1 MMKYNSQ
8 ARENQD
14 RFALAILDS
23 KENGTYVEVGGYLPI
38 EWSNTFML
46 EREFGWTGISLE
58 LFDRFSSQW
67 NGVRSNPCITCDA
80 TKVDLNALIEDN
92 NLPMV
97 IDFLQLDI
105 DPASSTFKVLENI
118 DFDRHSFRFITFEHD
133 VYRGGDTI
141 EIRKKSREILQGHG
155 YTLLIPDVSHNDLK
169 FEDWY
174 IKEDLMPS
182 DTWKKFVGIDST
194 LNTAGMA
201 EETRN
206 LFEELL

>member
-1 MMKYNSQ
+1 
-8 ARENQD
+8 
-14 RFALAILDS
+14 
-23 KENGTYVEVGGYLPI
+23 
-38 EWSNTFML
+38 ML

-118 DFDRHSFRFITFEHD
+118 DFDRHSFD
-133 VYRGGDTI
+133 
-141 EIRKKSREILQGHG
+141 
-155 YTLLIPDVSHNDLK
+155 LLHLSMMSIV
-169 FEDWY
+169 
-174 IKEDLMPS
+174 
-182 DTWKKFVGIDST
+182 VGIPLRLEKSLERSCRD
-194 LNTAGMA
+194 MDI
-201 EETRN
+201 
-206 LFEELL
+206 LFNSRCKSQ

>member
-1 MMKYNSQ
+1 MKYNSQ

-14 RFALAILDS
+14 RFVLAVLDS
-23 KENGTYVEVGGYLPI
+23 KQNGTYVEVGGYLPI

-58 LFDRFSSQW
+58 LFERFSSQW

-92 NLPMV
+92 NLPTV

-118 DFDRHSFRFITFEHD
+118 DFDRHSFRIITFEHD
-133 VYRGGDTI
+133 VYRGEDTI
-141 EIRKKSREILQGHG
+141 EIREKSREILQGHG
-155 YTLLIPDVSHNDLK
+155 YTLLIPDVSHDDLK

-182 DTWKKFVGIDST
+182 DTWKRFIGIDPT